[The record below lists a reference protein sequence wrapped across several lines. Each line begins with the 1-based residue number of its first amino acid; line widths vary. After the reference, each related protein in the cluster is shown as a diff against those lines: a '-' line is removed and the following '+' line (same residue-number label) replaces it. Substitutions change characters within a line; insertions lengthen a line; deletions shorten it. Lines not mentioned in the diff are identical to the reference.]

1 MSLSPAPPAALLP
14 VPRLMIRVALVLVA
28 AGAALPAAHAQG
40 QNNYGSVYSRYGL
53 GERTEF
59 SSSQSEMLGGAQ
71 VGLRSVFY
79 NGLANPAGWA
89 DQQVTTFR
97 AAVGVQ
103 GIRSTDAASTAASR
117 ATAGDVAGLQLGIPL
132 IPARLGLTFGYRP
145 YSRVNYRASI
155 PGQLITEDDTTAYAL
170 NQEGGGGIQR
180 ISGGLGLRVGQA
192 LQLGAS
198 ADVLFGTVEYIQRT
212 SFDTGAFSEVR
223 QSRSTRLSGV
233 SGTLGALVT
242 ARSIASEDDALA
254 FGLAVTLPTRLTG
267 TQTLTL
273 GQSLDRDT
281 LATSADGRAT
291 LPLLARGGLSYRA
304 GARWLAALDATYEP
318 WSSFSSTLP
327 LGGYNAATGVDELRD
342 RLRLGGGVEVVP
354 AGRNRNASVLAQTA
368 YRIGAYGERGLYAP
382 SGESVQTLALTGGVS
397 IPNRLSGARFDLG
410 FEVGTRGAT
419 QGALVR
425 DVFARGSLTLN
436 FGERWFIRRRIE

>member
-1 MSLSPAPPAALLP
+1 
-14 VPRLMIRVALVLVA
+14 MIRAALVLA
-28 AGAALPAAHAQG
+28 AVGLAAPAAHAQG

-71 VGLRSVFY
+71 TALRSSFY
-79 NGLANPAGWA
+79 NGLANPALWA
-89 DQQVTTFR
+89 DQQVTTFS
-97 AAVGVQ
+97 AAVGLQ
-103 GIRSTDAASTAASR
+103 GVRSTDATSATASR
-117 ATAGDVAGLQLGIPL
+117 ATAGDVAGLQIGVPL

-155 PGQLITEDDTTAYAL
+155 PGQLVTEEDTTAYAL
-170 NQEGGGGIQR
+170 NQEGGGGLQR
-180 ISGGLGLRVGQA
+180 ISGGLGLRLGQA
-192 LQLGAS
+192 VQIGAS

-212 SFDTGAFSEVR
+212 TFDTGAFSEVR
-223 QSRSTRLSGV
+223 QSRATRLSGV
-233 SGTLGALVT
+233 SGTVGALVT
-242 ARSIASEDDALA
+242 ARAIASEDDALSV
-254 FGLAVTLPTRLTG
+254 GLTVSLPTRLTG

-281 LATSADGRAT
+281 LATSTDGRAT

-318 WSSFSSTLP
+318 WSSFESTLP

-342 RLRLGGGVEVVP
+342 RYRLGGGVEVIP
-354 AGRNRNASVLAQTA
+354 AGRNRTASVLAQTA

-382 SGESVQTLALTGGVS
+382 SGETVQTLALTGGLS
-397 IPNRLSGARFDLG
+397 IPNRLSGARIDLG

-419 QGALVR
+419 EGALVR
-425 DVFARGSLTLN
+425 DVLARGSLTLN